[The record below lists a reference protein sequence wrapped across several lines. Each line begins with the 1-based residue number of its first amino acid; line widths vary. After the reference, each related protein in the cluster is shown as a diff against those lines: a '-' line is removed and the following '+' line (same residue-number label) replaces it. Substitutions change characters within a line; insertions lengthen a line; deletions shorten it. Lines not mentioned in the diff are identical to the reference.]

1 MKSLFLIIGAPGSGK
16 TTNASLI
23 AQMNSSIEHYSTGD
37 LLRAEVESGSS
48 LGQEIKS
55 FIDNGNLVPLNIVIS
70 ALLNTITNS
79 ESDYILVDGYPRSV
93 EQMSELD
100 KVLKDNTEIELKD
113 VIEVVVSK
121 SVAKDRILG
130 RNRGADDTTEVFE
143 NRMKVFLEPIEDIR
157 KFYKEKGIYHEV
169 NGERSVEAISQD
181 INKIIIDT
189 IMEE

>member
-181 INKIIIDT
+181 INKIIIDA